1 MTLFKKTLFA
11 VLMMTLSLSS
21 KAEWTHIGTSG
32 SSMLDFYIDF
42 KNVTFEGSY
51 VKSKRLVDY
60 HKEQKTEKGEIYWS
74 SISIYTFDCVKKL
87 QQVER
92 IRYTERMGGGAHI
105 EEIFFK
111 SVWENVIEGTP
122 NDIYMMKACAVRG

>member
-1 MTLFKKTLFA
+1 MIKKKLALSIVLTVLFLPA
-11 VLMMTLSLSS
+11 
-21 KAEWTHIGTSG
+21 KAEWTHIGNSG
-32 SSMLDFYIDF
+32 SSVFDFYIDF
-42 KNVTFEGSY
+42 KNFDVNGNY

-92 IRYTERMGGGAHI
+92 FLYAERMGGGAHLK
-105 EEIFFK
+105 ENFFK
-111 SVWENVIEGTP
+111 SEWEKVVSGTP
-122 NDIYMMKACAVRG
+122 NDTYMMKACALRG